1 MVENLH
7 LGKDLREQLVQLL
20 VQKWKWRSGGWAV
33 CGGRG
38 GVTLPPDL
46 CLAEIREGEWAVLGL
61 LGGQPEG
68 LGSDMV

>member
-1 MVENLH
+1 MEMAIRR
-7 LGKDLREQLVQLL
+7 LGCV
-20 VQKWKWRSGGWAV
+20 
-33 CGGRG
+33 RG
-38 GVTLPPDL
+38 SPCPPDL